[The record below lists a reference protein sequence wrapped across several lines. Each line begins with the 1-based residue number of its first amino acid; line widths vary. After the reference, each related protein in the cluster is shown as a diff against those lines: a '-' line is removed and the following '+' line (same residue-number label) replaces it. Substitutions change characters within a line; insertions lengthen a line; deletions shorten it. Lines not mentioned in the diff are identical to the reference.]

1 MIAGRWPDAKRR
13 GLALTNR
20 HTGCDTGQV
29 PVSALA
35 VLFATSFGV
44 GFTGALMPGPLTT
57 LAVRE
62 TMRRGFWAGPMLA
75 AGHSLLELPLVIGLA
90 LGLSR
95 FLDNDSVKG
104 GIGVVGGIFLL
115 WMGVHILGA
124 LPKEA
129 PTLAPPE
136 ANGPGAAYGG
146 SWRQRWKRS
155 LGATNQSW
163 LSTALVL
170 GVAAVLVSLSN
181 PGFTAWWATAGTLL
195 VRQGLDHG
203 AAGVASIYTGHI
215 LSDIAWLG
223 LLGLVM
229 ASGRR
234 LMSGFVYRVV
244 LAVCALFLLVLGA
257 YFMAAGLV
265 LLS

>member
-1 MIAGRWPDAKRR
+1 MPE
-13 GLALTNR
+13 
-20 HTGCDTGQV
+20 
-29 PVSALA
+29 SALA
-35 VLFATSFGV
+35 ALFVTSFGV

-62 TMRRGFWAGPMLA
+62 TMRRGFWAGPLLA

-104 GIGVVGGIFLL
+104 VIGIVGGIFLL
-115 WMGVHILGA
+115 WMGVHIIGA

-129 PTLAPPE
+129 PALAPPP
-136 ANGPGAAYGG
+136 ADGPGAAAYDG
-146 SWRQRWKRS
+146 SWRRHWKRS
-155 LGATNQSW
+155 LATPNQS
-163 LSTALVL
+163 LPSAALL
-170 GVAAVLVSLSN
+170 LVAAAILVSLSN

-215 LSDIAWLG
+215 LSDIVWLS
-223 LLGLVM
+223 LLGLVL

-234 LMSGFVYRVV
+234 LMSGFVYRGV
-244 LAVCALFLLVLGA
+244 LAFCAFFLLALGA
-257 YFMAAGLV
+257 YFMASGLV